1 MSADKVTEGRGKGLV
16 VMALACRS
24 VLDGRTYA
32 QLRRFARVVQLSVL
46 WVLVALPLVTVVPAT
61 AAMFGVVR
69 ELSLGKEPELMRA
82 FWRYFRENLRH
93 ALALEAVWLV
103 VAAGVA
109 VDVQIAPAMT
119 ALPALMVRM
128 AAGVAALVVISSSV
142 YALPLMVT
150 YEMSFRRLLTASV
163 LFAAGK
169 PATTVKCLAL
179 VACAGMLSYL
189 FPLAPLLIAA
199 LVAMSLYNWC
209 ARVFADVRVV
219 GEVAVP

>member
-1 MSADKVTEGRGKGLV
+1 MSAGKVSQGRGKGLV

-32 QLRRFARVVQLSVL
+32 QLRRFARVVQLSLL
-46 WVLVALPLVTVVPAT
+46 WVLAALPVVTVVPAT
-61 AAMFGVVR
+61 AALFGVVR
-69 ELSLGKEPELMRA
+69 DLSLAKEPPLARA

-119 ALPALMVRM
+119 ELPALLLRT

-150 YEMSFRRLLTASV
+150 YQLSFRRLLTASV
-163 LFAAGK
+163 VLAAGR

-199 LVAMSLYNWC
+199 LVAMSLYSWC
-209 ARVFADVRVV
+209 ARVFADLRVV
-219 GEVAVP
+219 DEVVVR